1 MLAPVTR
8 VLFCL
13 ALCMVLLSSWGCQ
26 KCIEYQDIAS
36 VIVDK
41 NRVDEERN
49 IDSVAIIANDS
60 IIGCREYWYGFNVI
74 GSKTHHVKFPIY
86 VRVQLFSQGDLWKE
100 FFVKMEK
107 NSTVTIFTGH
117 GCSYPSYYEHTFSRH
132 LESAKEQNRFIELSF
147 MEDYCWLLE
156 KMVDSRD
163 DTHCT
168 EMSVDGKQA
177 LCR

>member
-74 GSKTHHVKFPIY
+74 GSKTHHVKFPIN
-86 VRVQLFSQGDLWKE
+86 VRLQLFSQGDLQKE
-100 FFVKMEK
+100 LFFKVDKKTVSKVSYGVSCSASSK
-107 NSTVTIFTGH
+107 N
-117 GCSYPSYYEHTFSRH
+117 PPTF
-132 LESAKEQNRFIELSF
+132 LTD
-147 MEDYCWLLE
+147 DYCLYTE
-156 KMVDSRD
+156 KISDDSYD
-163 DTHCT
+163 YMSCT
-168 EMSVDGKQA
+168 ELSVDGKREICGE
-177 LCR
+177 L